1 MHSTFKL
8 IKNVNRCRHLC
19 HDCCVKATMTTIVT
33 AVATTEVA
41 GLVVDLVALIAM
53 DTAAGTGLD
62 QERVA
67 VVVVDMVEAD
77 LEELT
82 PCT

>member
-1 MHSTFKL
+1 
-8 IKNVNRCRHLC
+8 
-19 HDCCVKATMTTIVT
+19 MTTIVT